1 MRLLRTHLVL
11 FSLPQMLYGWFSQLE
26 MINLKGPL
34 TTVRPVISR
43 TEGSWEKLLLTVH
56 VVLK

>member
-1 MRLLRTHLVL
+1 MLRTHLVL
-11 FSLPQMLYGWFSQLE
+11 FSLPQMLCGWFSQLE

-34 TTVRPVISR
+34 TTVRPVISG
-43 TEGSWEKLLLTVH
+43 TGGSCEKLILTVH